1 MEKNSGIFCLLE
13 QFEAS
18 DRPLVVDNDGTQIA
32 NRSLANCEVPSVVH
46 ITECDS
52 ASNDKM
58 SLRWATALRAAG
70 ASDNVASVWHG
81 LRSAVARHQRLLL
94 DNGIGK
100 EVSERDRVRV
110 NARRVGLEAPL
121 FADEAEATFAD
132 ILGQTLGRNATAAK
146 DTVTGVIERK
156 QGQVVAKAL

>member
-1 MEKNSGIFCLLE
+1 
-13 QFEAS
+13 
-18 DRPLVVDNDGTQIA
+18 
-32 NRSLANCEVPSVVH
+32 
-46 ITECDS
+46 
-52 ASNDKM
+52 M

-70 ASDNVASVWHG
+70 APDNVVSVWHG
-81 LRSAVARHQRLLL
+81 LRAAVSRHQRLLL

-132 ILGQTLGRNATAAK
+132 VLGQALGRNAAAGT
-146 DTVTGVIERK
+146 DSVTEVLGREGEGEEE
-156 QGQVVAKAL
+156 QAVAKAL

>member
-1 MEKNSGIFCLLE
+1 
-13 QFEAS
+13 
-18 DRPLVVDNDGTQIA
+18 
-32 NRSLANCEVPSVVH
+32 
-46 ITECDS
+46 
-52 ASNDKM
+52 M

-70 ASDNVASVWHG
+70 ASDNVVSVWHG

-94 DNGIGK
+94 QNGIGT

-132 ILGQTLGRNATAAK
+132 ILGQTLGRNAAAGNG
-146 DTVTGVIERK
+146 TVAGVIEPE
-156 QGQVVAKAL
+156 QEQAVAKAL